1 VRRCELVGEPVG
13 LGPHDHV
20 AWAHEGTADFRRGLV
35 AFLDEGL
42 AGDEQ
47 LLYYAP
53 REQSEMLDD
62 VAGLAQSS
70 GLLESGRLR
79 IVPVTRRTSDFTRLE
94 TARMMQGLRDRVAD
108 ALSRGFHGLRM
119 ASEVT
124 PTFTSAEDS
133 AAQLRLECVVDQI
146 TARLPLVALCA
157 VDGSS
162 VVGPP
167 EQALFAMHHLRGG
180 LAGVDAPWLSAID
193 DDTWLLRG
201 QVDLVNRHGF
211 ATALAALPSAM
222 SGTALHLWVDQLEFI
237 DVAGLRALVGLAHS
251 MSDHGR
257 VVLHSPPSWLS
268 KMIRLA
274 FGDVRGLELVG
285 GEGWIPGCAR

>member
-1 VRRCELVGEPVG
+1 MRRCELVGEPVG

-53 REQSEMLDD
+53 REQSEM
-62 VAGLAQSS
+62 
-70 GLLESGRLR
+70 
-79 IVPVTRRTSDFTRLE
+79 
-94 TARMMQGLRDRVAD
+94 QGLRDRVAD
-108 ALSRGFHGLRM
+108 ALSGGFHGLRM

-211 ATALAALPSAM
+211 AAALAALPSAM

-237 DVAGLRALVGLAHS
+237 DVAGLRALVGLADS